1 MPDARVTVTVHGPD
15 PLSRAGVVRHLQH
28 QPSVELVDRPRP
40 LGDEPR
46 GAVAVM
52 LAERLDDRAGA
63 ELRRLVR
70 GGRQRVVLI
79 AGELRE
85 TELMAV
91 MEYGVQA
98 VLAAPDHAE
107 AAVARRAPG
116 RPRGP
121 VHTVRRGPE
130 ALNPP
135 VPEGEGI
142 PGSGCLAS
150 VLRVREVMGIRG
162 GGRVSLTPQSTPS
175 TRPVSGSG
183 RTWTEATNEQYRW
196 PTLS

>member
-28 QPSVELVDRPRP
+28 QPSVELVDRPCP
-40 LGDEPR
+40 PGDEPR

-98 VLAAPDHAE
+98 VLWQHRTTPKRLLRAVHRAARADRGAPCGVD
-107 AAVARRAPG
+107 RR
-116 RPRGP
+116 
-121 VHTVRRGPE
+121 
-130 ALNPP
+130 L
-135 VPEGEGI
+135 
-142 PGSGCLAS
+142 
-150 VLRVREVMGIRG
+150 
-162 GGRVSLTPQSTPS
+162 
-175 TRPVSGSG
+175 
-183 RTWTEATNEQYRW
+183 
-196 PTLS
+196 

>member
-1 MPDARVTVTVHGPD
+1 MPDPRVTVTVHGPD

-40 LGDEPR
+40 LSDEPHGAEPHGTEPH

-91 MEYGVQA
+91 MEYGVRA
-98 VLAAPDHAE
+98 VLWQHRTTPKRLLRAVHRAA
-107 AAVARRAPG
+107 RAD
-116 RPRGP
+116 RGAP
-121 VHTVRRGPE
+121 CGVDRK
-130 ALNPP
+130 L
-135 VPEGEGI
+135 
-142 PGSGCLAS
+142 
-150 VLRVREVMGIRG
+150 
-162 GGRVSLTPQSTPS
+162 
-175 TRPVSGSG
+175 
-183 RTWTEATNEQYRW
+183 
-196 PTLS
+196 

>member
-15 PLSRAGVVRHLQH
+15 PLSRAGVVRHLEH

-40 LGDEPR
+40 FSDEPR
-46 GAVAVM
+46 GAVAIM

-91 MEYGVQA
+91 MEYGVRA
-98 VLAAPDHAE
+98 VLWQHRTTPKRLLRAVHRAARADRGAPCGVD
-107 AAVARRAPG
+107 RR
-116 RPRGP
+116 
-121 VHTVRRGPE
+121 
-130 ALNPP
+130 L
-135 VPEGEGI
+135 
-142 PGSGCLAS
+142 
-150 VLRVREVMGIRG
+150 
-162 GGRVSLTPQSTPS
+162 
-175 TRPVSGSG
+175 
-183 RTWTEATNEQYRW
+183 
-196 PTLS
+196 

>member
-52 LAERLDDRAGA
+52 LAERLDHRAGA

-98 VLAAPDHAE
+98 VLWQHRTTPKRLLRAVHRAA
-107 AAVARRAPG
+107 RAD
-116 RPRGP
+116 R
-121 VHTVRRGPE
+121 
-130 ALNPP
+130 
-135 VPEGEGI
+135 
-142 PGSGCLAS
+142 
-150 VLRVREVMGIRG
+150 
-162 GGRVSLTPQSTPS
+162 STPCGVD
-175 TRPVSGSG
+175 R
-183 RTWTEATNEQYRW
+183 R
-196 PTLS
+196 L

>member
-15 PLSRAGVVRHLQH
+15 PLSRAGVVRHLEH

-40 LGDEPR
+40 LSDEPR
-46 GAVAVM
+46 GAVAIM

-91 MEYGVQA
+91 MEYGVRA
-98 VLAAPDHAE
+98 VLWQHRTTPKRLLRAVHRAARADRGAPCGVD
-107 AAVARRAPG
+107 RR
-116 RPRGP
+116 
-121 VHTVRRGPE
+121 
-130 ALNPP
+130 L
-135 VPEGEGI
+135 
-142 PGSGCLAS
+142 
-150 VLRVREVMGIRG
+150 
-162 GGRVSLTPQSTPS
+162 
-175 TRPVSGSG
+175 
-183 RTWTEATNEQYRW
+183 
-196 PTLS
+196 